1 MSQSDRKVIISQI
14 TQLLARREHSAVEI
28 TRKLVA
34 KGYSPE
40 VVELIVG
47 EFTAKDIQSDYRYV
61 ESRIRNAMR
70 RGIGPVRVSAELKQ
84 HRVNASLFSQVQDEI
99 APDWFELAKE
109 VKWKRFGEL
118 TESDPKL
125 RFKQQQFLLYRG
137 FNSEQIK
144 YAMSGD

>member
-40 VVELIVG
+40 VVEQIVG

-84 HRVNASLFSQVQDEI
+84 HRVSARLFSQVQDEI
-99 APDWFELAKE
+99 EPDWFELAKE

-118 TESDPKL
+118 TERDPKL